1 VSLGLQARLH
11 RSVFHYFPLPISH
24 FPSSM
29 DRSLRLREDWEVRNA
44 RSRGKAQ
51 ALGPLVIRVFA
62 HPENPIPNR
71 YAVIAGK
78 KVGKAHD
85 RNRCKR
91 LVREALRELHPSLNQ
106 GHDIAVI
113 IRGGPDELTGL
124 DVARQTLETLFRRAK
139 LLEAPSP
146 SSPQPDRAP
155 S

>member
-1 VSLGLQARLH
+1 
-11 RSVFHYFPLPISH
+11 
-24 FPSSM
+24 M
-29 DRSLRLREDWEVRNA
+29 DRSLRLRDDWEVRNA

-78 KVGKAHD
+78 KVGKSHE

-91 LVREALRELHPSLNQ
+91 LVREALRELHPSLKQ

-113 IRGGPDELTGL
+113 VRGGPDELTGL
-124 DVARQTLETLFRRAK
+124 DVARQTLETLFRRAG
-139 LLEAPSP
+139 LYANPESGARSP
-146 SSPQPDRAP
+146 AADSSKASPASGTGTPN
-155 S
+155 